1 MQPKQIV
8 AAALLLVL
16 AGVATATGIK
26 GAVHSQTSFSYA
38 CPGGLSGQI
47 QIEKNREPQFTSTL
61 RAWVNGAQI
70 DQNAALQ
77 KALAGTNIQYVE
89 PLCEGDTTV
98 LAFKVWVLSTQK
110 EARVN
115 VLVDRSGNVSVER

>member
-1 MQPKQIV
+1 MQSKQIV
-8 AAALLLVL
+8 ATALLLAL
-16 AGVATATGIK
+16 TGAAAATGIK
-26 GAVHSQTSFSYA
+26 GAVHSQTTFSYA

-70 DQNAALQ
+70 DQDAAVQ
-77 KALAGTNIQYVE
+77 KSLAGKNIQYVE

-110 EARVN
+110 EGTVN
-115 VLVDRSGNVSVER
+115 VLVDKSGKVSVEP